1 MAMKTS
7 VALIFMV
14 NLVFVDMLVEGEKD
28 FDNSINGKQCNIIIE
43 IWQLRIMVLQENYNG
58 IYSLTNFNVF

>member
-1 MAMKTS
+1 MTIMTS
-7 VALIFMV
+7 VTIVFMV

-43 IWQLRIMVLQENYNG
+43 IWQ
-58 IYSLTNFNVF
+58 